1 MSQVLLD
8 HRLNGPW
15 RGYAAIAT
23 LLSAVSVSPAS
34 IGPVQLPGSIRATSA
49 LIAAVPTWNP
59 AAERAD
65 ILCVA

>member
-1 MSQVLLD
+1 MPQVLLD
-8 HRLNGPW
+8 HRLNGPL
-15 RGYAAIAT
+15 RGYAAIAMV
-23 LLSAVSVSPAS
+23 LSAVSVSPAS